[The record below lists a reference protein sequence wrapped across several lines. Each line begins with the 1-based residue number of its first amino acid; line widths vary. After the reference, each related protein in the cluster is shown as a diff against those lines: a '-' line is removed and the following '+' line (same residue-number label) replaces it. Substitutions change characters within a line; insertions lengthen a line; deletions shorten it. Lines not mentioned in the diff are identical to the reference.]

1 MTSISSTHTITD
13 FLDTLYNSSTSPDFH
28 LQTNHD
34 LAHRPFVTLT
44 YAQSL
49 DGKIAGVDGQQ
60 LRLSGNQ
67 SMKMTHMLAGTTSI
81 PLISSIQKLNGPL
94 SSLQLMLTF
103 ISAFFPLWLG
113 WECAMMVSLSGSV
126 RCSTMILSWQVRV
139 WWRESLGWFTYPTS
153 LCSHFLFL
161 YLSPPILHLSW
172 TKEQTTN
179 LIFLM
184 LWWGVNQLT
193 QTQLGIFPSP
203 FHLRVSL
210 NLSSSIPN
218 YERQQSVNW
227 LKTIVVAPVN
237 SHGWSALV
245 AWCPFMIASD
255 WKKLALESFLWPMAW
270 TLVRTSLLLHSST
283 TKTKTTA
290 CLSSLSFPSTSWL
303 ALTYPHIIRGSN
315 GIS

>member
-103 ISAFFPLWLG
+103 ISAFFPL
-113 WECAMMVSLSGSV
+113 
-126 RCSTMILSWQVRV
+126 
-139 WWRESLGWFTYPTS
+139 
-153 LCSHFLFL
+153 
-161 YLSPPILHLSW
+161 
-172 TKEQTTN
+172 
-179 LIFLM
+179 
-184 LWWGVNQLT
+184 
-193 QTQLGIFPSP
+193 
-203 FHLRVSL
+203 
-210 NLSSSIPN
+210 
-218 YERQQSVNW
+218 
-227 LKTIVVAPVN
+227 
-237 SHGWSALV
+237 
-245 AWCPFMIASD
+245 
-255 WKKLALESFLWPMAW
+255 
-270 TLVRTSLLLHSST
+270 
-283 TKTKTTA
+283 
-290 CLSSLSFPSTSWL
+290 
-303 ALTYPHIIRGSN
+303 
-315 GIS
+315 